1 MKLIESLVLI
11 KFFFKF
17 INEIT
22 AQKLADS
29 FYVRLFIMH
38 KNLTDSTINHQHIVL
53 QNNFH

>member
-17 INEIT
+17 IKEIT
-22 AQKLADS
+22 AQKLAES